1 MLQAIKG
8 KCQEIVEGRSPSMIE
23 KMVTQIKQH
32 RGEHPVGYTRDQM
45 VEMHNKV
52 TRQKTIQSR

>member
-8 KCQEIVEGRSPSMIE
+8 RCQEIVEGRSPSMIE

-32 RGEHPVGYTRDQM
+32 RGEHPVGFRRDQM
-45 VEMHNKV
+45 VEIHNTV
-52 TRQKTIQSR
+52 